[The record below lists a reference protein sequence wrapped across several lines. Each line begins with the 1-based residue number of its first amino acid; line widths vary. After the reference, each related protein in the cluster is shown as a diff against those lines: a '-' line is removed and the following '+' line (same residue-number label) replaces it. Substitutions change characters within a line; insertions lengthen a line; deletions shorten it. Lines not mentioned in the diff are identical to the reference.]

1 MKKRLFIALPL
12 TIRGH
17 VDINEWVTD
26 KAINENEISWVKP
39 ENWHLTLHFLG
50 ETNVSDIPA
59 LKRMID
65 EVCREFSVCEA
76 EMKGMGSFANLKL
89 PKVLWLGF
97 NGVQSVISAQKI
109 MADKLSGLGFVV
121 ETRLFKPHLT
131 VGRIKRLGNVKALNS
146 LLNKYKNSFFAKVQF
161 DRIVLFESILTPQG
175 PVYKE
180 IHTAYLTGHL

>member
-59 LKRMID
+59 
-65 EVCREFSVCEA
+65 
-76 EMKGMGSFANLKL
+76 
-89 PKVLWLGF
+89 
-97 NGVQSVISAQKI
+97 
-109 MADKLSGLGFVV
+109 
-121 ETRLFKPHLT
+121 
-131 VGRIKRLGNVKALNS
+131 
-146 LLNKYKNSFFAKVQF
+146 
-161 DRIVLFESILTPQG
+161 
-175 PVYKE
+175 
-180 IHTAYLTGHL
+180 